1 MKRKGSVEGSQ
12 RFWGW
17 IFILPLSLGLT
28 IWVAFPL
35 GISLIASTWR
45 WDMISPP
52 QFLGLGNFIRMFTT
66 DPLFLQAVVVTLK
79 YTLLSVPLQLL
90 LAFGLALLLTSRV
103 KGIGTYRTIFYIP
116 SLIPVVVSAAMWLW
130 LFDQSFGLFNV
141 ILGELGL
148 PRQGWIFSARQVVP
162 SLVFMSLW
170 TIGNI
175 VIIFLAGLQGIPRQ
189 LREAVSIDGGNLW
202 HEFRHVIVPFMS
214 PVIFY
219 NLVIGLINSLQ
230 TFTQPYIMTHGGP
243 SNASLTYLLEIYQ
256 QAFQFNKMGYACA
269 MAWVFIIVTILL
281 SAVLFKSSGRWVY
294 YEGGG
299 K

>member
-1 MKRKGSVEGSQ
+1 MEGNQ

-17 IFILPLSLGLT
+17 IFIMPLSLGLT

-35 GISLIASTWR
+35 GISLVASTWR

-52 QFLGLGNFIRMFTT
+52 HFVGVGNFITMFTT

-90 LAFGLALLLTSRV
+90 IAFGLALLLTSKVR
-103 KGIGTYRTIFYIP
+103 GIGSYRTIFYIP
-116 SLIPVVVSAAMWLW
+116 SLIPVVVSSAMWLW
-130 LFDQSFGLFNV
+130 LYDQSFGLFNI
-141 ILGELGL
+141 ILEQIGL
-148 PRQGWIFSARQVVP
+148 PAQGWIFDSEQVIP

-170 TIGNI
+170 TVGNI

-189 LREAVSIDGGNLW
+189 LREAVSIDGGNVW
-202 HEFRHVIVPFMS
+202 HELRHVIIPFMS

-256 QAFQFNKMGYACA
+256 QGFQFNKMGYACA
-269 MAWVFIIVTILL
+269 MAWVFIIATMLF
-281 SAVLFKSSGRWVY
+281 SGVLFRTSRRWVY
-294 YEGGG
+294 YEGAG